1 LTQLETKIELGFQ
14 KHKINCLETAM
25 DYRFRIFENNMR
37 SQIEEME
44 DKHKKTFAQFAT
56 EQQNTSSKFYSR
68 FLTAVTDLY
77 T

>member
-1 LTQLETKIELGFQ
+1 
-14 KHKINCLETAM
+14 M